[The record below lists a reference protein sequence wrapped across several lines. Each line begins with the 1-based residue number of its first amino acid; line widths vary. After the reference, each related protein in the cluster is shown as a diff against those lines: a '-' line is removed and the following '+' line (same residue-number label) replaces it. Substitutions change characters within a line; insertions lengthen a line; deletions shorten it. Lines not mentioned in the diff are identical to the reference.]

1 MFDVSDIVLVDRYF
15 GERNPKAVY
24 ASKAYL
30 KVYPMYQQFI
40 FYDKNHEK
48 HAHIEYPVLYVP
60 LGAAQE
66 DVIYAVNCSK
76 DCIYLQLMNQYINAH
91 DNQ

>member
-1 MFDVSDIVLVDRYF
+1 MLDVSDIVLADQYF

-48 HAHIEYPVLYVP
+48 HAHI
-60 LGAAQE
+60 
-66 DVIYAVNCSK
+66 
-76 DCIYLQLMNQYINAH
+76 
-91 DNQ
+91 